1 MKILALI
8 PARGGSK
15 RIPGKN
21 LRLLGGKPLV
31 CWSID
36 VALGLPELCDI
47 LASTDDAA
55 IAQVATEAGALV
67 PWLRPAELATD
78 TASSVAVALHALDWY
93 ERAKGE
99 VDGLLLL
106 QPTSPF
112 RTRATVERGIAL
124 FREHGGRPVL
134 GVSPAQSHPAWCF
147 RIEQGSMRPWLG
159 QGMDLARSQDLEP
172 AYALNGAFYL
182 IRPKDL
188 RARQTFYSDSAVPLL
203 VDDLVEGLD
212 IDTEWDW
219 QIAEAALDV
228 LKRSGRPDG

>member
-1 MKILALI
+1 VKILALI

-182 IRPKDL
+182 IRPQDL